1 MSHHTRSSRGLTRF
15 TPRPTPLVQRLKRL
29 NENGLAEQGEEGMS
43 QPGLKLRP
51 NFIALHEFKKLVRNA
66 NLNSVHL
73 PYFSP
78 LQKATPMIYDRE
90 PKKLFFHNVGLKW
103 AVLSHLGIDKS
114 KPTSSDKND
123 DPQIFHFEESNLD
136 GASLDNAR
144 CSLIFKKCTMNGINL
159 SGLKNSFAGLLV
171 SDCEA
176 TRANFSN
183 ARLRTIM
190 SRSQSE
196 FLKVNLK
203 HAKFVSSIIEYAN
216 FDKCDLNGAD
226 FSKSK
231 IKDETSFVGNTLK
244 NAKFVSTLFEES
256 YINEC
261 DLTGADFSNSKLI
274 LSCKMQENNLKNAKF
289 VSSLIELAYFYKC
302 DLNGADFSHS
312 NIHSET
318 SFVENTLQNAKFVRT
333 LFEESLFED
342 CDLFGADFS
351 NSTLESVY
359 FIGNVKVNFQNAKF
373 VGAVCDHIVFEACN
387 LNGSDFSNAVFQ
399 DFCEFENCT
408 FIGTKFQ
415 DAVFSEIRFINC
427 DLMGVE
433 FGNANLSKVI
443 FEDCMNVPGTTEM
456 NQPRV
461 WEDKD
466 YDTCDN
472 EVWNK
477 DDDED
482 EDPEDDDKMDIDQDF
497 IYKQDPISFK
507 RLRRGTGM
515 VMVQKKNANG
525 DLLPNPDCYNR
536 KTMLDWYNTTQRTYK
551 PFTNPKNRD
560 TITED
565 FFAENGGF
573 TTTRQLRVT
582 QNRGGRRNKL
592 THKRKLHKKPKYIVK
607 MN

>member
-29 NENGLAEQGEEGMS
+29 NENGLAEQGEEGTH
-43 QPGLKLRP
+43 PL
-51 NFIALHEFKKLVRNA
+51 NFITLNEFKKLVQKA

-78 LQKATPMIYDRE
+78 LRRATYKGD

-114 KPTSSDKND
+114 KPTLKDKTN

-144 CSLIFKKCTMNGINL
+144 CSLTFIKCTMNEINL
-159 SGLKNSFAGLLV
+159 AGLIISSAGLSV
-171 SDCEA
+171 IDCEA
-176 TRANFSN
+176 IRANFSN
-183 ARLRTIM
+183 ARILSNEEIKSDV
-190 SRSQSE
+190 SR
-196 FLKVNLK
+196 VNLK
-203 HAKFVSSIIEYAN
+203 NAKFVSSIIESVD
-216 FDKCDLNGAD
+216 FIKCDLNGAD

-231 IKDETSFVGNTLK
+231 LTDETTFVKNTLK
-244 NAKFVSTLFEES
+244 KAKFVSTLFEES
-256 YINEC
+256 FFDDCNLI
-261 DLTGADFSNSKLI
+261 GADFSNSKLYW
-274 LSCKMQENNLKNAKF
+274 SGMEKVN
-289 VSSLIELAYFYKC
+289 
-302 DLNGADFSHS
+302 
-312 NIHSET
+312 
-318 SFVENTLQNAKFVRT
+318 LQNAKFVRAT
-333 LFEESLFED
+333 FDSIQFED
-342 CDLFGADFS
+342 
-351 NSTLESVY
+351 
-359 FIGNVKVNFQNAKF
+359 
-373 VGAVCDHIVFEACN
+373 CN

-399 DFCEFENCT
+399 DFCKFENCT
-408 FIGTKFQ
+408 FVGTKFQ
-415 DAVFSEIRFINC
+415 NAVFSEIRFKNC

-433 FGNANLSKVI
+433 FENANLSKVI
-443 FEDCMNVPGTTEM
+443 FEDCMNVPGTTTEM

-461 WEDKD
+461 WEDND

-472 EVWNK
+472 EEWNK

-482 EDPEDDDKMDIDQDF
+482 EDPDDDDDDKMDIDPDF

-525 DLLPNPDCYNR
+525 DLLHPDCYNR
-536 KTMLDWYNTTQRTYK
+536 KTMLDWYNTTRRTNK

-560 TITED
+560 TITDD
-565 FFAENGGF
+565 FFVENGGF
-573 TTTRQLRVT
+573 IPSTTRQLRFT
-582 QNRGGRRNKL
+582 QNRGGRR

>member
-29 NENGLAEQGEEGMS
+29 NENGLAEQGEEGTS
-43 QPGLKLRP
+43 PF
-51 NFIALHEFKKLVRNA
+51 NFIALNEFKKLVQNA

-78 LQKATPMIYDRE
+78 LRRAQPSVYKGE

-103 AVLSHLGIDKS
+103 AVLSHLGINKS
-114 KPTSSDKND
+114 KPTLKDKEY

-144 CSLIFKKCTMNGINL
+144 CSLIFKKCTMNEINL
-159 SGLKNSFAGLLV
+159 AGLNNLTSSAGLSV

-176 TRANFSN
+176 IRANFSN
-183 ARLRTIM
+183 GRLL
-190 SRSQSE
+190 SNGEDKSD
-196 FLKVNLK
+196 FLRVNLK
-203 HAKFVSSIIEYAN
+203 NAKFVSSIIETVD
-216 FDKCDLNGAD
+216 FIKCDLNNAD

-231 IKDETSFVGNTLK
+231 LKDETVFINNTLK

-256 YINEC
+256 FFDEC
-261 DLTGADFSNSKLI
+261 DLIGADFSNSKLCW
-274 LSCKMQENNLKNAKF
+274 SGMEKVNC
-289 VSSLIELAYFYKC
+289 
-302 DLNGADFSHS
+302 
-312 NIHSET
+312 
-318 SFVENTLQNAKFVRT
+318 QNANFARAT
-333 LFEESLFED
+333 FDSIHFED
-342 CDLFGADFS
+342 CNLDGA
-351 NSTLESVY
+351 
-359 FIGNVKVNFQNAKF
+359 
-373 VGAVCDHIVFEACN
+373 
-387 LNGSDFSNAVFQ
+387 DFSNAVFHSEIFY
-399 DFCEFENCT
+399 DLEMNCKFTNCT

-415 DAVFSEIRFINC
+415 DAVLSEIRFINC

-433 FGNANLSKVI
+433 FGNANLSTVI
-443 FEDCMNVPGTTEM
+443 FEDCMNVPGATTIEM
-456 NQPRV
+456 IQPRV

-466 YDTCDN
+466 YKTCDN
-472 EVWNK
+472 EEWNK

-482 EDPEDDDKMDIDQDF
+482 EDPDDDDKMDIIDPDF

-525 DLLPNPDCYNR
+525 DLLNPDCYNR
-536 KTMLDWYNTTQRTYK
+536 KTMLDWYNTTRRTNK

-560 TITED
+560 TITDD

-592 THKRKLHKKPKYIVK
+592 THKRTLH
-607 MN
+607 

>member
-29 NENGLAEQGEEGMS
+29 NENGLAEQGEEGT
-43 QPGLKLRP
+43 RP
-51 NFIALHEFKKLVRNA
+51 LNFIALNEFKKIVQNA

-78 LQKATPMIYDRE
+78 LRRARPSVYKGE
-90 PKKLFFHNVGLKW
+90 PKKLVFHNVGLKW

-114 KPTSSDKND
+114 KPTLKDKEY

-144 CSLIFKKCTMNGINL
+144 CSLIFKNCTMNEINL
-159 SGLKNSFAGLLV
+159 AGLNNLTSSAGLSV

-176 TRANFSN
+176 IRANFSN
-183 ARLRTIM
+183 ARLLCNGEHK
-190 SRSQSE
+190 SD
-196 FLKVNLK
+196 FLRVNLK
-203 HAKFVSSIIEYAN
+203 NAKFVSSIIETVD
-216 FDKCDLNGAD
+216 FIKCDLNNAD

-231 IKDETSFVGNTLK
+231 LKDETVFINNTLK
-244 NAKFVSTLFEES
+244 NAKFVSTFFEES
-256 YINEC
+256 FFGDC
-261 DLTGADFSNSKLI
+261 DLIGADFSNS
-274 LSCKMQENNLKNAKF
+274 NLCWSGMEKVSFQNANF
-289 VSSLIELAYFYKC
+289 ARATFDSIHFEDC
-302 DLNGADFSHS
+302 NLNGADFS
-312 NIHSET
+312 
-318 SFVENTLQNAKFVRT
+318 
-333 LFEESLFED
+333 
-342 CDLFGADFS
+342 
-351 NSTLESVY
+351 
-359 FIGNVKVNFQNAKF
+359 
-373 VGAVCDHIVFEACN
+373 
-387 LNGSDFSNAVFQ
+387 NAVFHSEIFFS
-399 DFCEFENCT
+399 DFMNCT

-415 DAVFSEIRFINC
+415 DTVLSEIRFINC

-443 FEDCMNVPGTTEM
+443 FEDCMNVPGTTTEM
-456 NQPRV
+456 NHPRV
-461 WEDKD
+461 WQDKD

-472 EVWNK
+472 EEWNK

-482 EDPEDDDKMDIDQDF
+482 EDPDDDDNDKMDIDPDF

-525 DLLPNPDCYNR
+525 DLLNPDCYNR
-536 KTMLDWYNTTQRTYK
+536 KTMLDWYNTTRRNNK

-565 FFAENGGF
+565 FFAENGGLLPS
-573 TTTRQLRVT
+573 TTR
-582 QNRGGRRNKL
+582 QNRGGRR